1 MIKWP
6 NFRKKV
12 PPAPNNVRKDPAV
25 RFCWHVNATSFSFR
39 RFLWSF
45 FLPPPTF
52 TSCSHHQFLS
62 HLRRLFPPT
71 HASAHTSDQDW
82 WIKRWT
88 QLELTKCVLQSGMLH
103 FFHISYI
110 EPNMQA
116 NKRVHTHAHAY
127 QRVNSRTA
135 AGSFTQNT
143 DDSRQVGGTTGR
155 WRCVGACQCRIWD
168 SEVPYSLIYSAFLTR
183 SRTCTLSEKAL
194 RPSFGVLFSSLSHYI
209 GFHDGDLV
217 KAPLQ
222 SLQASG
228 NGLS

>member
-71 HASAHTSDQDW
+71 HASADTSDQDW

-88 QLELTKCVLQSGMLH
+88 QLELTKCVLQSGKLH
-103 FFHISYI
+103 FFHSYI
-110 EPNMQA
+110 KPNMQA
-116 NKRVHTHAHAY
+116 NKRVHT
-127 QRVNSRTA
+127 RTNVWILTLQQEVLTKTLTTAVRLEEQQA
-135 AGSFTQNT
+135 AGGVLVRVSAEYEILRSHILSFALHF
-143 DDSRQVGGTTGR
+143 SHALARAHSLKKP
-155 WRCVGACQCRIWD
+155 CVPVSVFFSPLCRITSGSMTVIW
-168 SEVPYSLIYSAFLTR
+168 SKHLY
-183 SRTCTLSEKAL
+183 KAC
-194 RPSFGVLFSSLSHYI
+194 RPVAT
-209 GFHDGDLV
+209 V
-217 KAPLQ
+217 
-222 SLQASG
+222 
-228 NGLS
+228 